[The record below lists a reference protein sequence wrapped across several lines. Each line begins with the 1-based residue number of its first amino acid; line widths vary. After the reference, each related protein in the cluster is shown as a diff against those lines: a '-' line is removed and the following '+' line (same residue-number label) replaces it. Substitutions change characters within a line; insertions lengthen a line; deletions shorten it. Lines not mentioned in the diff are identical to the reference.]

1 GQQRPQG
8 DGRGA
13 DGPRGEATYPGRQDP
28 RHGGDDP
35 DDRRVLLLRRVHGVH
50 LRRHRRGRGGRRAVA
65 PRRSGASAVASDE
78 REPDDYDDRRPA
90 RRPRDDY
97 DDGPDYSD
105 TPHRGGLILSLGIAS
120 IVTSLFGC
128 SPIALVLGGM
138 AWVWGRRDL
147 KAMDRG
153 EMDPE

>member
-1 GQQRPQG
+1 M
-8 DGRGA
+8 
-13 DGPRGEATYPGRQDP
+13 
-28 RHGGDDP
+28 
-35 DDRRVLLLRRVHGVH
+35 
-50 LRRHRRGRGGRRAVA
+50 
-65 PRRSGASAVASDE
+65 ASDE

-153 EMDPE
+153 EMDPEGRWLTLAGFITGIIGTAIGLLMLLVAVVYILFIVAFVAMMPKPAPPAPAPAPPKVAPAPPPVKGALLP